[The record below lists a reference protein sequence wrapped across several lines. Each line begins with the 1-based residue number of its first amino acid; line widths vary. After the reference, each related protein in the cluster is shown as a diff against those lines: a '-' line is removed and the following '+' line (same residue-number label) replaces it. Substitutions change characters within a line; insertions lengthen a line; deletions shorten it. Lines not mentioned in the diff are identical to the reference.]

1 MGRSNNYGFK
11 SCLCV
16 LSRSVMSNSLW
27 PHELPA
33 SLLSPWNFPGKNTGA
48 DCHFL
53 FQGIFL
59 TRGLNLHLLHWQA
72 FLTTEPPGP
81 NEQLYF
87 QILKQKK
94 KNYIL
99 DFPVQKSHSATF
111 LSIKSVSCY
120 CTEHTVVTGFY
131 DISSLPMVVVRTG
144 VGVSLL
150 GLL

>member
-27 PHELPA
+27 PRELPA

-59 TRGLNLHLLHWQA
+59 TRGWTCISCIGRHSLPLSHLDPMNSFIFRLLNR
-72 FLTTEPPGP
+72 
-81 NEQLYF
+81 
-87 QILKQKK
+87 K

-111 LSIKSVSCY
+111 LSIKSVSSY

-144 VGVSLL
+144 VCVSLL
-150 GLL
+150 GLP